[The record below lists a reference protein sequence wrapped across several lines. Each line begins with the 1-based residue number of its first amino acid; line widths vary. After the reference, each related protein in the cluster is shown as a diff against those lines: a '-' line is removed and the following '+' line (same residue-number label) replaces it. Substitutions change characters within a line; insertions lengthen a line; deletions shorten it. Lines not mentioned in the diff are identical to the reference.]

1 MYLGID
7 GMRIRVN
14 REQNTINEIN
24 GIEQISLG
32 NFSFFRQP
40 IRVGTRKLHNSVTLE
55 SQQDIKA
62 MRGIDMMQSMIDSFA
77 YEMTSEIDKE
87 ILRRILDRIEITH
100 FDRIIHYIAG
110 EDLCLTAKNYHLK
123 TL

>member
-7 GMRIRVN
+7 GMRIRVD

-40 IRVGTRKLHNSVTLE
+40 IRVGTRKLHSSFSVE
-55 SQQDIKA
+55 AQQDIKA
-62 MRGIDMMQSMIDSFA
+62 MAGIDMMQSMLDSLTS
-77 YEMTSEIDKE
+77 EMTAEIDKE
-87 ILRRILDRIEITH
+87 TIRRMLDRIDITH
-100 FDRIIHYIAG
+100 FDRIIHYIPG
-110 EDLCLTAKNYHLK
+110 EDICLTAKNCHLK
-123 TL
+123 TS

>member
-7 GMRIRVN
+7 GMRIRVD

-40 IRVGTRKLHNSVTLE
+40 IRVGTRKLHSSFSVE
-55 SQQDIKA
+55 AQQDIKA
-62 MRGIDMMQSMIDSFA
+62 MAGIDMMQSMLDSLTS
-77 YEMTSEIDKE
+77 EMTAEIDKE
-87 ILRRILDRIEITH
+87 TIRRMLDRIDITH
-100 FDRIIHYIAG
+100 FDRIIHYIPG
-110 EDLCLTAKNYHLK
+110 EDLCLTAKNCHLK
-123 TL
+123 TS

>member
-7 GMRIRVN
+7 GMRIRVD
-14 REQNTINEIN
+14 REKNTINEIN

-32 NFSFFRQP
+32 NFSFLRQP
-40 IRVGTRKLHNSVTLE
+40 IRVGTRKLHSSVIIE

-62 MRGIDMMQSMIDSFA
+62 MRGIDMMQSMLDSLA

-87 ILRRILDRIEITH
+87 TIRRILDRIEITH
-100 FDRIIHYIAG
+100 FDRIIHYIPG
-110 EDLCLTAKNYHLK
+110 EYLCLTAKNCHLK
-123 TL
+123 TS

>member
-1 MYLGID
+1 
-7 GMRIRVN
+7 MRIRVD
-14 REQNTINEIN
+14 RGQNTINEIN

-40 IRVGTRKLHNSVTLE
+40 IRVGTRKLYSSVILE

-62 MRGIDMMQSMIDSFA
+62 MRGIDMMQSMLDSLA

-87 ILRRILDRIEITH
+87 TIRRMLDRIEITH
-100 FDRIIHYIAG
+100 FDRIIHWNLR
-110 EDLCLTAKNYHLK
+110 EDRFGSVQICEGFQ
-123 TL
+123 

>member
-7 GMRIRVN
+7 GMCIRVD

-32 NFSFFRQP
+32 NFFRQP
-40 IRVGTRKLHNSVTLE
+40 IHVGTRKLYSSVTLE

-62 MRGIDMMQSMIDSFA
+62 MRGIDVMQSMLDSLA
-77 YEMTSEIDKE
+77 YEMTTEIDKE
-87 ILRRILDRIEITH
+87 TIRRILDRIEITH
-100 FDRIIHYIAG
+100 FDRIIHYIPG
-110 EDLCLTAKNYHLK
+110 EDLCLTAKNCHLK
-123 TL
+123 TS

>member
-1 MYLGID
+1 
-7 GMRIRVN
+7 MRIRVN

-40 IRVGTRKLHNSVTLE
+40 IHVGTRKLHSSVTLE
-55 SQQDIKA
+55 AQQDINY
-62 MRGIDMMQSMIDSFA
+62 MRGIDVMKSMIDSLA

-87 ILRRILDRIEITH
+87 TIRRILDRIEITH
-100 FDRIIHYIAG
+100 FDRIIHYV
-110 EDLCLTAKNYHLK
+110 
-123 TL
+123 

>member
-7 GMRIRVN
+7 GMRIRVD
-14 REQNTINEIN
+14 REKNTINEIN

-32 NFSFFRQP
+32 NFSFFKQP
-40 IRVGTRKLHNSVTLE
+40 IRVGTRKLYSSVTLE

-62 MRGIDMMQSMIDSFA
+62 MRGIDMMQSMLDSLA

-87 ILRRILDRIEITH
+87 TIRRILDRIEITH
-100 FDRIIHYIAG
+100 FDKIIHWNLR
-110 EDLCLTAKNYHLK
+110 EDRFGSVQICEGFQ
-123 TL
+123 

>member
-7 GMRIRVN
+7 GMRIRVD
-14 REQNTINEIN
+14 REKNTINEIN

-40 IRVGTRKLHNSVTLE
+40 IRVGTRKLHSSVTLE

-62 MRGIDMMQSMIDSFA
+62 MRGIDMMQSMLDSFA
-77 YEMTSEIDKE
+77 YEMTNEIDKE
-87 ILRRILDRIEITH
+87 TIRRILDRIEITH
-100 FDRIIHYIAG
+100 FDRIIHYIPG
-110 EDLCLTAKNYHLK
+110 EDLCLTAKNCHLK
-123 TL
+123 TS

>member
-7 GMRIRVN
+7 GMRIRVD
-14 REQNTINEIN
+14 RGQNTINEIN

-32 NFSFFRQP
+32 NFSFLRQP
-40 IRVGTRKLHNSVTLE
+40 IHVGTRKLHSSFSVE

-62 MRGIDMMQSMIDSFA
+62 MRGIDVMQSMIDSLA

-87 ILRRILDRIEITH
+87 VIRSILDRIEITH
-100 FDRIIHYIAG
+100 FDRIIHYIPG
-110 EDLCLTAKNYHLK
+110 EDLCLTAKNCHLK
-123 TL
+123 TS

>member
-40 IRVGTRKLHNSVTLE
+40 IRVGTRKLHSSVSLE
-55 SQQDIKA
+55 SQQDINY
-62 MRGIDMMQSMIDSFA
+62 MRGIDVMKSMIDSLA

-87 ILRRILDRIEITH
+87 TIRRILDRIEITH
-100 FDRIIHYIAG
+100 FDRIIHYV
-110 EDLCLTAKNYHLK
+110 
-123 TL
+123 

>member
-1 MYLGID
+1 
-7 GMRIRVN
+7 MRIKVN

-40 IRVGTRKLHNSVTLE
+40 IHVGTRKLHSSFTVE
-55 SQQDIKA
+55 AQQDIEA
-62 MRGIDMMQSMIDSFA
+62 MSGIDVMQSMLDSLA
-77 YEMTSEIDKE
+77 YEMTNEIDKE
-87 ILRRILDRIEITH
+87 TIRRILDLIEITH

-110 EDLCLTAKNYHLK
+110 EYLCLTAKNCHLK
-123 TL
+123 TS

>member
-7 GMRIRVN
+7 GMRIRVD
-14 REQNTINEIN
+14 REKNTINEIN

-32 NFSFFRQP
+32 NFSFFKQP
-40 IRVGTRKLHNSVTLE
+40 IRVGTRKLHSSVILE

-62 MRGIDMMQSMIDSFA
+62 MRGIDMMQSMLDSLA

-87 ILRRILDRIEITH
+87 TIRRILDRIEITH
-100 FDRIIHYIAG
+100 FDKIIHWNLR
-110 EDLCLTAKNYHLK
+110 EDRFGSVQICEGFQ
-123 TL
+123 

>member
-1 MYLGID
+1 
-7 GMRIRVN
+7 MRIRVD
-14 REQNTINEIN
+14 RGQNTINEIN

-40 IRVGTRKLHNSVTLE
+40 IRVGTRKLYSSVTLE

-62 MRGIDMMQSMIDSFA
+62 MRGIDMMQSMLDSLA

-87 ILRRILDRIEITH
+87 TIRRILDRIEITH
-100 FDRIIHYIAG
+100 FDKIIHWNLR
-110 EDLCLTAKNYHLK
+110 EDRFGSVQICEGFQ
-123 TL
+123 

>member
-7 GMRIRVN
+7 GMCIRVD

-32 NFSFFRQP
+32 NFSFLRQP
-40 IRVGTRKLHNSVTLE
+40 IHVGTRKLHSSFSVE

-62 MRGIDMMQSMIDSFA
+62 MRGIDVMQSMIDSLA

-87 ILRRILDRIEITH
+87 VIRSILDRIEITH
-100 FDRIIHYIAG
+100 FDRLIHYIPG
-110 EDLCLTAKNYHLK
+110 EDLCLTAKNCHLK
-123 TL
+123 TS

>member
-7 GMRIRVN
+7 GMRIRVD
-14 REQNTINEIN
+14 REKNTINEIN

-32 NFSFFRQP
+32 NFSIFRQP
-40 IRVGTRKLHNSVTLE
+40 LHVGTRKLYSSVTLE

-62 MRGIDMMQSMIDSFA
+62 MRGIDMMQSMLDSLA

-87 ILRRILDRIEITH
+87 TIRRILDRIDITH
-100 FDRIIHYIAG
+100 FDKIIHWNLR
-110 EDLCLTAKNYHLK
+110 EDRFGSVQICEGFQ
-123 TL
+123 